1 MIPHFK
7 AQGSARKK
15 IEVREGIKD
24 KLEYQITK
32 FQLPSRFCPFLN
44 YFATMWAVKN
54 DHQQINKMSNF
65 SGFMC
70 ARLIAVGGVFFSI
83 FLFNLSTD
91 NNHVG

>member
-1 MIPHFK
+1 MPSSNAQNNFLWLESAKNIIPHFK

-44 YFATMWAVKN
+44 YFATMCITEN
-54 DHQQINKMSNF
+54 
-65 SGFMC
+65 
-70 ARLIAVGGVFFSI
+70 
-83 FLFNLSTD
+83 
-91 NNHVG
+91 